1 MIAWVPAVAAVVLA
15 VARPRHA
22 WRWLTGLPLPGKR
35 WHPLYRTDATWNRPG
50 TRLLSPVPAVR
61 WHWWRRRR
69 RAGIRSGCTLGAL
82 ALAEGLLVDMTWTL
96 AALAAAMLVT
106 AALAFPRVT
115 RKVTGWRHHR
125 AYVQPLTAA
134 LRRELGAPPERLAIE
149 PDRSAVVMT
158 LPEEFTGSPRDREAI
173 TRAVTAKVGELE
185 PRWDGMKGRRPQ
197 VVFTR
202 GEPLPTLVT
211 WEDVKDAVDGC
222 GPDELVVGIGKR
234 GEIIKVSLAQD
245 AAHLGMAMGSGAGK
259 SNLTAFWLLQ
269 ELRRGAIALIL
280 DAKLFSHPWAFKD
293 MDAEFGLLPNV
304 RYARRTGELHDAMVW
319 AGGEGGELDRRN
331 GVAMRA
337 MNAKGRMREGTTVGP
352 RLLIVG
358 EELNIATDRLKAHW
372 AAIREKGDPKRSP
385 ALSALSDVSCGGRAA
400 EERLI
405 LVAQM
410 LTAAAAG
417 GGPVRENVGVKAMA
431 RYTANSWKMQ
441 TDLPMPPVPDVDGRV
456 QVIASGAVHEVQVP
470 LMDLEQVR
478 DLVLAGNVTPCP
490 AGMPGSEH
498 AALPVPGRM
507 QIENPGPGLGSV
519 IGQGPDVSGPPGA
532 WTLREAADAG
542 LWPSLAA
549 ARKAST
555 RPGFPER
562 VGTRN
567 GAGLYDLGE
576 LKVRTGR

>member
-1 MIAWVPAVAAVVLA
+1 VTEWLLPCAVVIVAVAF
-15 VARPRHA
+15 PRHA
-22 WRWLTGLPLPGKR
+22 WRWLTGLPMAGRPG
-35 WHPLYRTDATWNRPG
+35 HPAYRTDATWNRPG
-50 TRLLSPVPAVR
+50 ANRLHPIPVIP

-69 RAGIRSGCTLGAL
+69 RAGIRSGGTLAVL
-82 ALAEGLLVDMTWTL
+82 LLAEGLLTARTLTLAIATL
-96 AALAAAMLVT
+96 AAVAAI
-106 AALAFPRVT
+106 ALAVRPAV
-115 RKVTGWRHHR
+115 RKVTGWQHHR
-125 AYVQPLTAA
+125 TYVRPLEGGI
-134 LRRELGAPPERLAIE
+134 RRELGAAPQRLMIV
-149 PDRSAVVMT
+149 PDRSRVVID
-158 LPEEFTGSPRDREAI
+158 LDPDFTGSPGDRAAI
-173 TRAVTAKVGELE
+173 ERAVAAKVTSGLE
-185 PRWDGMKGRRPQ
+185 ADWDGLGGRKPQ
-197 VVFTR
+197 VVFR
-202 GEPLPTLVT
+202 KGEPLPTLVT
-211 WEDVKDAVDGC
+211 WDDVKDAVDGC

-234 GEIIKVSLAQD
+234 GEIVKVSLAQD

-293 MDAEFGLLPNV
+293 MDAEFGLLPNM
-304 RYARRTGELHDAMVW
+304 RYARRTHELHDAMVW
-319 AGGEGGELDRRN
+319 GGAELDRRN
-331 GVAMRA
+331 DVAMRA
-337 MNAKGRMREGTTVGP
+337 INAKGQMRPGATVGP
-352 RLLIVG
+352 RLFIVG

-400 EERLI
+400 DERLI

-478 DLVLAGNVTPCP
+478 ELVLAGNVTPCP

-498 AALPVPGRM
+498 AAMPVPGRM
-507 QIENPGPGLGSV
+507 QIENPGPGLGNV
-519 IGQGPDVSGPPGA
+519 IGQGPDVPGPPGA

-555 RPGFPER
+555 RPGFPDP
-562 VGTRN
+562 VGVRDLAN
-567 GAGLYDLGE
+567 LYDLGE